1 MNWICIFLVHLHCF
15 YLLLG
20 KFEKLPW
27 KCLKVLEFYWTL
39 FKMSDARSLNRN
51 VLLAPFSLFLLDVI
65 SDFRGCWRAF
75 QREGGNVSQREELL
89 QQNPEPFQSPS
100 TFPPFTRHSVGDS
113 IKSLT
118 CDLFSEKQTASRV
131 SQDQSHQRRAAC
143 APAKP
148 WRLSESLHHRKIVSC
163 RSGEWLAWWYIDT
176 LMQWA
181 PWTVQ

>member
-1 MNWICIFLVHLHCF
+1 MLMKQKSP
-15 YLLLG
+15 LG
-20 KFEKLPW
+20 K
-27 KCLKVLEFYWTL
+27 VY
-39 FKMSDARSLNRN
+39 RSHYLYM
-51 VLLAPFSLFLLDVI
+51 ALFLI
-65 SDFRGCWRAF
+65 SVDAEAAPAF
-75 QREGGNVSQREELL
+75 QREGGNVLQREELL

-148 WRLSESLHHRKIVSC
+148 WHLSESLHHREIVSC
-163 RSGEWLAWWYIDT
+163 RSGE
-176 LMQWA
+176 
-181 PWTVQ
+181 